1 MCLSVPY
8 RVLRTDGETATVA
21 HGERVREVSLLLL
34 SEPVAV
40 GDYVLVQIGDFAA
53 ERIDADAAEEALS
66 LLREFA

>member
-1 MCLSVPY
+1 MPVPY

-21 HGERVREVSLLLL
+21 HGEQVREVSLLLL
-34 SEPVAV
+34 SDTVAV

-53 ERIDADAAEEALS
+53 ERVDAEAAEEALS